1 MSDRLRD
8 AHHSASYEYSGLGP
22 NEREPMKYAV
32 VMERAEHNFSAFV
45 PDLPGCI
52 ATAGSIIELE
62 QEIKKAISFHID
74 GLREDGMTVPEP
86 NCSVEY
92 VEV

>member
-1 MSDRLRD
+1 
-8 AHHSASYEYSGLGP
+8 
-22 NEREPMKYAV
+22 MKYAV

-52 ATAGSIIELE
+52 ATADTLHDLG
-62 QEIKKAISFHID
+62 QEIRKAIAFHIE
-74 GLREDGMTVPEP
+74 GLKEDGMAVPEP
-86 NCSVEY
+86 SCSVEY

>member
-1 MSDRLRD
+1 MR
-8 AHHSASYEYSGLGP
+8 
-22 NEREPMKYAV
+22 YAV
-32 VMERAEHNFSAFV
+32 VMERAEHNFLAFV

-52 ATAGSIIELE
+52 ATAGSITELE
-62 QEIKKAISFHID
+62 QEIKKAISFHFE
-74 GLREDGMTVPEP
+74 GLKANGMTAPEP